1 MKGESRLAATLS
13 FMPDYRDGPR
23 KVEIRL
29 NAVLIRIKFRSGTG
43 PHTEKTMKVLVIGAT
58 GRVGTEVVK
67 ALLLRRA
74 GVRAFTRKQPK
85 PGEFP
90 DAVEIT
96 LGDLSDPVSVAE
108 AMKGVDKLFLLIG
121 REGVP
126 VELTQAVT
134 AYGLAKK
141 AGLKHVT
148 FVSVFKADQ
157 FLEVP
162 HFANKYAVEEAI
174 RAGGAP
180 YTILRP
186 AYFAQNERSFKS
198 ELTGPGVYPVPAGNQ
213 GLAVVDL
220 RDLAEAAAISLTE
233 EGHSGKTYDLVSS
246 EMLRGP
252 EAAATWS
259 RLLGKQI
266 AYAGHADFDGFEAQ
280 LREKGSPNWLAY
292 DLRVM
297 FQGFVE
303 RGFSNTEDQAARF
316 AALLGHRP
324 RTYSSFAEEL
334 AREWAAA

>member
-1 MKGESRLAATLS
+1 
-13 FMPDYRDGPR
+13 
-23 KVEIRL
+23 
-29 NAVLIRIKFRSGTG
+29 
-43 PHTEKTMKVLVIGAT
+43 MKVLVIGAT

-67 ALLLRRA
+67 ALLLRGA
-74 GVRAFTRKQPK
+74 QVRAFTRKQAK

-90 DAVEIT
+90 DAVEIA
-96 LGDLSDPVSVAE
+96 LGDLNDPVSIAE
-108 AMKGVDKLFLLIG
+108 AMKGTDKLFLLIG

-141 AGLKHVT
+141 SGLKHVT

-162 HFANKYAVEEAI
+162 HFANKNAVEEAI
-174 RAGGAP
+174 RAGGMP

-198 ELTGPGVYPVPAGNQ
+198 ELTELGVYPIPAGNQ
-213 GLAVVDL
+213 GLAVVDV

-233 EGHSGKTYDLVSS
+233 EGHNGKTYDLVSS
-246 EMLRGP
+246 EMLTGRN
-252 EAAATWS
+252 AAATWS
-259 RLLGKQI
+259 RLLGKQVS
-266 AYAGHADFDGFEAQ
+266 YVGHADFDAFEAQ
-280 LREKGSPNWLAY
+280 LRKKGSPSWLAW
-292 DLRVM
+292 DLRIM

-303 RGFSNTEDQAARF
+303 RGFSNTEDEAARF

-334 AREWAAA
+334 AREWTAA

>member
-1 MKGESRLAATLS
+1 MDW
-13 FMPDYRDGPR
+13 P
-23 KVEIRL
+23 
-29 NAVLIRIKFRSGTG
+29 
-43 PHTEKTMKVLVIGAT
+43 
-58 GRVGTEVVK
+58 
-67 ALLLRRA
+67 
-74 GVRAFTRKQPK
+74 
-85 PGEFP
+85 
-90 DAVEIT
+90 
-96 LGDLSDPVSVAE
+96 
-108 AMKGVDKLFLLIG
+108 
-121 REGVP
+121 
-126 VELTQAVT
+126 
-134 AYGLAKK
+134 KK

-174 RAGGAP
+174 RAGGIP

-198 ELTGPGVYPVPAGNQ
+198 ELTGSGVYPVPAGNQ

-233 EGHSGKTYDLVSS
+233 EGHGGKTYDLVSS

-252 EAAATWS
+252 DAAATWS